1 MTHLYIIRH
10 GQAQSAVEERVAG
23 IKGDTGL
30 SKLGVEQATRL
41 RDRLL
46 ATKEI
51 KADVF
56 IASNIPRARQTAE
69 IIAPA
74 IGLPLLLDEE
84 VQELRPGEADGLRVK
99 EYQERYPRYW
109 RDTNPFAE
117 LSPGGES
124 WPEFVLRASRSLE
137 RITTE
142 HAGKTIVLV
151 CHGGIIQ
158 SSFLYFFGS
167 PIVVTPAVIEF
178 ETKNTSITH
187 WERGN
192 FYIKD
197 PTIERWRLIC
207 HNDDFHL
214 RDPRFW
220 QSADGRG
227 GNIETEDTKQPSI
240 AEKE

>member
-10 GQAQSAVEERVAG
+10 GQANAAVEGRVAG

-30 SKLGVEQATRL
+30 SELGVEQATRL

-56 IASNIPRARQTAE
+56 IASDIPRARQTAE

-74 IGLPLLLDEE
+74 IGLPPLIDEE
-84 VQELRPGEADGLRVK
+84 VEELRPGEADGLYAQ
-99 EYQERYPRYW
+99 EYQDRYPQYW
-109 RDTNPFAE
+109 RDTSPFAPI
-117 LSPGGES
+117 SSGGES
-124 WPEFVLRASRSLE
+124 WPEFVLRASRALA

-142 HAGKTIVLV
+142 YAGKTIVLV

-167 PIVVTPAVIEF
+167 PIVLTPAIIEF

-197 PTIERWRLIC
+197 PNITRWRLVC

-214 RDPRFW
+214 RDPRLW
-220 QSADGRG
+220 RSADGQRG
-227 GNIETEDTKQPSI
+227 NVETEDTKQTSI

>member
-10 GQAQSAVEERVAG
+10 GQAQAAVEQRIAG

-56 IASNIPRARQTAE
+56 IASTIQRARQTAE

-74 IGLPLLLDEE
+74 IGLPLVLDEE
-84 VQELRPGEADGLRVK
+84 VQELRPGEADGLSGE
-99 EYQERYPRYW
+99 EYQERYAQYE
-109 RDTNPFAE
+109 RDTSAFIRM
-117 LSPGGES
+117 SPGGES
-124 WPEFVLRASRSLE
+124 WPEFVLRASRALD

-151 CHGGIIQ
+151 CHGGIVH
-158 SSFLYFFGS
+158 SSFLYFFGAS
-167 PIVVTPAVIEF
+167 SLVTPAVVEL
-178 ETKNTSITH
+178 ETKNTAITH
-187 WERGN
+187 WERGK
-192 FYIKD
+192 FYRRD
-197 PTIERWRLIC
+197 EDLVQWRLIC

-220 QSADGRG
+220 QSADGQRG
-227 GNIETEDTKQPSI
+227 NLETDDTQQMSI